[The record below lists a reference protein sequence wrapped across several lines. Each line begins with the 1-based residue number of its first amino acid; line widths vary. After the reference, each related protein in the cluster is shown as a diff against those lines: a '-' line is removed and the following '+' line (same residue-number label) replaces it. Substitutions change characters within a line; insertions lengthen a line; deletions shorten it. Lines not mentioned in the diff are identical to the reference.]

1 MSPAHEPAYAE
12 DGKPKLRYQLY
23 QEEKAKG
30 GIALS
35 MFGGSTNVAPD
46 SPPDLRP
53 AVRRRRRHHPV
64 VPAAGRPD
72 ARPRHGDDGPADPP
86 RPADG
91 LGRRRLAADDLGL
104 VGPRA
109 RPSERSR
116 RRWRSPTSGASSP
129 PSPRRRG
136 AARRA
141 GSTDSRSRRTAT
153 SSTSSGRRS
162 STGVAIATAARSRT
176 GCASRSRSSRR
187 SGRAVGD
194 DFIVGIRMTGGEDV
208 AGGLTEADGIEIAST
223 LARTG
228 TIDFINII
236 KGSIATDEAIS
247 HVIPGMGT
255 PLGPALEFAGRFRER
270 VNLPIFHAN
279 RIADVATA
287 RYAISEGL
295 VDMVGM
301 MRAHMADPHI
311 VRKLEAGEADR
322 IRACVGASYCIN
334 RLYLGLDSLC
344 IQNPATGREE
354 TIPQLIAPSAGPRRR
369 VVVVGRR
376 TGRAGGGA
384 GGRRT
389 WARGRPAR
397 GRARQPGGQVRLA
410 AQATPRRADLM
421 GIVDWL
427 AAECRLLG
435 VDLRCDMVADGA
447 RSSARSSPTSSSSR
461 PAAGRAPPRL
471 AEGEDLVVS
480 TWDIIGGSATPTTR
494 RGAPVRRP
502 RHRRRRCR
510 VPSGWSPPDPRSRS
524 CRPTGTSARR
534 SPARPTRPISKTF
547 YEQGVRMTPD
557 HRLVAV
563 RRSADGRLEVDLW
576 NDYTAGRCSR
586 IVDQVVVEH
595 GSLPNDEVY
604 LALVDG
610 SIQRR
615 GAGPRRVHR
624 RPAAGARRQPG
635 PARTSCSASATPS
648 RAGTSMPRSTTGGG
662 SRWRSRG
669 RAARLSGARRSR
681 SSAPR
686 TAARR
691 RRRRRTRS
699 ARGRATGECP

>member
-1 MSPAHEPAYAE
+1 MTSGDPLLQPFQLKHLTLRNRIMSPAHEPAYAE

-46 SPPDLRP
+46 SPPIFGQLY
-53 AVRRRRRHHPV
+53 A
-64 VPAAGRPD
+64 
-72 ARPRHGDDGPADPP
+72 GDDDIIPWFQQLAD
-86 RPADG
+86 RMHAHG
-91 LGRRRLAADDLGL
+91 TATMVQLTHLGRRTVWDDGDWL
-104 VGPRA
+104 
-109 RPSERSR
+109 
-116 RRWRSPTSGASSP
+116 PTISASSVREHAHRSFP
-129 PSPRRRG
+129 KEMEEADIRRVVTAFAE
-136 AARRA
+136 AARRCKEGGLDGLEVEA
-141 GSTDSRSRRTAT
+141 YGHLIDQFWSPLVNGRGDRYGGSLDNRMRFSIE
-153 SSTSSGRRS
+153 
-162 STGVAIATAARSRT
+162 VLEAIRA
-176 GCASRSRSSRR
+176 
-187 SGRAVGD
+187 AVGD

-208 AGGLTEADGIEIAST
+208 AGGLTEADGVAIAST

-344 IQNPATGREE
+344 IQNVATGREE

-369 VVVVGRR
+369 VVVVG
-376 TGRAGGGA
+376 AGPA
-384 GGRRT
+384 GLEA
-389 WARGRPAR
+389 ARVAAERGHEVTLLEAAR
-397 GRARQPGGQVRLA
+397 EPGGQVRLA
-410 AQATPRRADLM
+410 ARATPRRADLM

-435 VDLRCDMVADGA
+435 VDLRCDTVADGPDIA
-447 RSSARSSPTSSSSR
+447 ALEPDVVIVATGGRPRS
-461 PAAGRAPPRL
+461 PRL

-480 TWDIIGGSATPTTR
+480 TWDIIGGSATPT
-494 RGAPVRRP
+494 RGEVLVYDDHGTEEALSCAERLVAAGSSVEIVSPD
-502 RHRRRRCR
+502 RH
-510 VPSGWSPPDPRSRS
+510 VGQEV
-524 CRPTGTSARR
+524 TGTAY
-534 SPARPTRPISKTF
+534 PAYLKTF

-563 RRSADGRLEVDLW
+563 RRSADGRLEVELS
-576 NDYTAGRCSR
+576 NDYTGGSMRR

-595 GSLPNDEVY
+595 GSLPNAEVY

-610 SIQRR
+610 SINGGELDLDAFIGGRPQALVANESGRYQLFRIGDAVSSRNIHAAIYDGRR
-615 GAGPRRVHR
+615 IAM
-624 RPAAGARRQPG
+624 A
-635 PARTSCSASATPS
+635 
-648 RAGTSMPRSTTGGG
+648 
-662 SRWRSRG
+662 
-669 RAARLSGARRSR
+669 L
-681 SSAPR
+681 
-686 TAARR
+686 
-691 RRRRRTRS
+691 
-699 ARGRATGECP
+699 